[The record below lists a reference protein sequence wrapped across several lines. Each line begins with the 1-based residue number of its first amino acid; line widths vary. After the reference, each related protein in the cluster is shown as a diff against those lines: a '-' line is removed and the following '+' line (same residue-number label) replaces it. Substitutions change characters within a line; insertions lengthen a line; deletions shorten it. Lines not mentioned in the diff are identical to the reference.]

1 MGRHKIGV
9 ESKDWESPIPGVR
22 QKTALQGPKR
32 VRFVEYSREMEPHW
46 CEAGHYGYVLD
57 GVLEIEFDDETDV
70 FESGDAVLIP
80 HGPEHRHRARVLTDT
95 VRVVFVEDV

>member
-1 MGRHKIGV
+1 MGRYKIGL

-22 QKTALQGPKR
+22 QKTALQEPKR
-32 VRFVEYSREMEPHW
+32 VQLVEYSREMEPHW

-80 HGPEHRHRARVLTDT
+80 HGAEHRHRARVLTDT
-95 VRVVFVEDV
+95 VRIVFVENV